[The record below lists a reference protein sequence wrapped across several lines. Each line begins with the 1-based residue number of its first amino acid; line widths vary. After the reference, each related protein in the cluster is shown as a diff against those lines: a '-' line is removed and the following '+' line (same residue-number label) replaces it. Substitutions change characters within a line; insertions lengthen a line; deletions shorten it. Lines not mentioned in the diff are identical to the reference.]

1 MEKNNQQKYISM
13 DLAEI
18 FYTLRSRANGLS
30 SKEAK
35 QKLDQ
40 YGLNEITAQK
50 KRTTFNIFISQFAN
64 PLVLILLVAT
74 LISGLLGEWTSAVII
89 TLMIL
94 LSAILSF
101 IQEYHSE
108 KTMAALKNKVAVK
121 ALVLR
126 DKKVQQV
133 NTAELVIGDIAIL
146 EVGKIVPADLRLI
159 ETNDLSINQAVL
171 SGESFPVEK
180 ETVSENNVKESLQ
193 ARNLAFSGS
202 HVVQGYGKGIV
213 IATGQDTFLGQTAKL
228 IEAKEPVSQFQKGI
242 NDFGY
247 FLFRIIIAFSLA
259 VFIFLALFRGSW
271 LESLLFALAI
281 AVGISPELLPLII
294 TINLSRGARIMA
306 KKKVVVKRL
315 MSIENLGNA
324 DVLCTDKTGTLTEG
338 KIELKDFLDF
348 AGNKDKNILFLA
360 NLCNTYAI
368 NPSNAINPL
377 DLAIVNYA
385 KQHQLKK
392 NGYKIIENIAFDF
405 YRRRMSVI
413 VQKNSEITLLCKG
426 ASDEMLKICSKVKLG
441 DKDEDIKIHINAIK
455 NRIKRLEENGYRL
468 LLIAQKPIAKKEK
481 YLVKDE
487 VGLILLGALA
497 FFDPPKVSAAQTIKA
512 FIDLGIQ
519 VKILTGDNEI
529 ATERLCQEIDYRYK
543 KIVLGEDLEN
553 ISDEKLKKL
562 VNQADIFAKVTP
574 EHKLKIVKALSES
587 GHSVAFL
594 GDGVNDA
601 PALKAADVGISVDK
615 AVDVAREAADV
626 ILLKKSLAVL
636 IDGIKEGRKTFG
648 NTLKYILCTISSN
661 YGNML
666 SVTGAALILPFIP
679 MLPVQVILLNF
690 FSDAPMLAISTDNV
704 DDDYIKKPK
713 HWDIKKIRKSMNYF
727 GLISSLFD
735 FITFGFLLIITKAT
749 MPVFQSGWFFQSF
762 LTEVLFIFVIR
773 TKKWF
778 WQSNPSKTLIFS
790 AIITTA
796 TILILLYT
804 NLRNYFGFGF
814 LKINVALTIVGIALI
829 YYLLTE
835 FFKKIIYKKFE
846 I

>member
-1 MEKNNQQKYISM
+1 MGKNNQQKYISM

-18 FYTLRSRANGLS
+18 FYTLRSRADGLS

-133 NTAELVIGDIAIL
+133 NTAELVIGDIVIL

-180 ETVSENNVKESLQ
+180 ETISENNIKESLQ

-338 KIELKDFLDF
+338 KMAVVKVDTI
-348 AGNKDKNILFLA
+348 NKDKLL
-360 NLCNTYAI
+360 
-368 NPSNAINPL
+368 
-377 DLAIVNYA
+377 LAIVLTN
-385 KQHQLKK
+385 
-392 NGYKIIENIAFDF
+392 E
-405 YRRRMSVI
+405 
-413 VQKNSEITLLCKG
+413 QK
-426 ASDEMLKICSKVKLG
+426 
-441 DKDEDIKIHINAIK
+441 
-455 NRIKRLEENGYRL
+455 
-468 LLIAQKPIAKKEK
+468 
-481 YLVKDE
+481 
-487 VGLILLGALA
+487 
-497 FFDPPKVSAAQTIKA
+497 
-512 FIDLGIQ
+512 
-519 VKILTGDNEI
+519 
-529 ATERLCQEIDYRYK
+529 
-543 KIVLGEDLEN
+543 
-553 ISDEKLKKL
+553 
-562 VNQADIFAKVTP
+562 
-574 EHKLKIVKALSES
+574 
-587 GHSVAFL
+587 
-594 GDGVNDA
+594 
-601 PALKAADVGISVDK
+601 
-615 AVDVAREAADV
+615 
-626 ILLKKSLAVL
+626 
-636 IDGIKEGRKTFG
+636 
-648 NTLKYILCTISSN
+648 
-661 YGNML
+661 
-666 SVTGAALILPFIP
+666 
-679 MLPVQVILLNF
+679 
-690 FSDAPMLAISTDNV
+690 
-704 DDDYIKKPK
+704 
-713 HWDIKKIRKSMNYF
+713 
-727 GLISSLFD
+727 
-735 FITFGFLLIITKAT
+735 
-749 MPVFQSGWFFQSF
+749 
-762 LTEVLFIFVIR
+762 
-773 TKKWF
+773 
-778 WQSNPSKTLIFS
+778 
-790 AIITTA
+790 
-796 TILILLYT
+796 T
-804 NLRNYFGFGF
+804 NLDSY
-814 LKINVALTIVGIALI
+814 V
-829 YYLLTE
+829 
-835 FFKKIIYKKFE
+835 
-846 I
+846 